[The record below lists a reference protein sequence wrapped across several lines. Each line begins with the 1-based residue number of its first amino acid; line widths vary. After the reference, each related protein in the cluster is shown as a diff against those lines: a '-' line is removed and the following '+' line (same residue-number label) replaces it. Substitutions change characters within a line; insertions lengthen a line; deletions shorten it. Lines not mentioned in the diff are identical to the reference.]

1 MIKRVVSGIKSVIA
15 DTQKKKSTQIAKEF
29 LLLWIEQ
36 RKLPVHYFSRFLYR
50 TKFKNYRDYISTA
63 ELTKLYCSD
72 KIQNP
77 FYVDVVENKLLFALL
92 CESNGLPAPRL
103 YGYNSAS
110 NFYKNKQKQLITTT
124 SDLLEFFQGLF
135 QHFQVTKLFAKSI
148 RDKGGKGIFMLEKQ
162 HLNKQIEEIGAIILN
177 GSFIY
182 QECLEQHYDINEI
195 YENSINTLRFDVYM
209 GEDNIPHLLGA
220 VMRFGQGGNVV
231 DNRSKGG
238 FCVSIDDR
246 NECLIGKGFSQMTFG
261 GKEYQSHP
269 DSNYV
274 FNGFSIPFYA
284 QSRQLALDMSLM
296 YPNKLMGW
304 DIAITPDGPIVI
316 EGNHNTNLTMSEVG
330 YGGYRKHPLVKEMLR
345 ATV

>member
-15 DTQKKKSTQIAKEF
+15 DTHKKKSTQIAKEF

-36 RKLPVHYFSRFLYR
+36 RRLPFHYFSRFLYR

-63 ELTKLYCSD
+63 DLTKLYCSD

-92 CESNGLPAPRL
+92 CESNGLSTPRL
-103 YGYNSAS
+103 YGYNSTS
-110 NFYKNKQKQLITTT
+110 NFYWNKKKLRITTT
-124 SDLLEFFQGLF
+124 SDLLEFFHGVF
-135 QHFQVTKLFAKSI
+135 QHFQAHKLFVKSI

-162 HLNKQIEEIGAIILN
+162 HLNRQIEEIGTIILE

-182 QECLEQHYDINEI
+182 QECLVQHDDINKI

-209 GEDNIPHLLGA
+209 GEDNLPHLLGA
-220 VMRFGQGGNVV
+220 VMRFGQGGSVV

-238 FCVSIDDR
+238 FCVSIDDK
-246 NECLIGKGFSQMTFG
+246 NACLIGKGFTQMTFG
-261 GKEYQSHP
+261 GKEYQQHP

-274 FNGFSIPFYA
+274 FNGFRIPFYA
-284 QSRQLALDMSLM
+284 ESRQLALDMSLM
-296 YPNKLMGW
+296 
-304 DIAITPDGPIVI
+304 
-316 EGNHNTNLTMSEVG
+316 
-330 YGGYRKHPLVKEMLR
+330 
-345 ATV
+345 